1 MIKYMDT
8 IGDRH
13 VEGNING
20 RKYFRVDCA
29 ITYSLR
35 SAFETFQEHLGQDYF
50 TDFLTNK
57 QKQAEYTETFT
68 DSNKRVFNK
77 LLPKY
82 IIKGTDAEVLDLTL
96 TLEEG
101 ILRVI
106 DTDLREVINQFM
118 VPKYTQGYQLLFGSL
133 GIFINA
139 LTMSKIKYY
148 LSNEVID
155 ETLSEDIIENFG
167 NPELL
172 NRNAYTYYFRT
183 LNSVNGIKH
192 IIPIGKID
200 ISKPKALTERIMKIY
215 EEDPFMKVYA
225 RHKRVVFNIESIIY
239 KDGDRIITGKDLLEN
254 SIYKQAV
261 SEMKFELEELNEK
274 GILIWNDVNLIQS
287 YLNELSWQMESASY
301 INKDYKEFY
310 KNFKVGDIILSSF
323 LTASDALGIY
333 EHYRTLDQD
342 SLMMG
347 YVKDIDIE
355 NDKIEIEFFGPLVKT
370 RKSYGSKIFTSSDFI
385 ITHMKDLE
393 FSPQDNRSLREIIMP
408 ARQYGFKKIIM
419 NANEVMDYLYP
430 VADIVI
436 PNDIIEEL
444 LELEGEPD
452 GK

>member
-50 TDFLTNK
+50 TDFLSNK

-68 DSNKRVFNK
+68 ESNKRVFNK

-118 VPKYTQGYQLLFGSL
+118 VPKYTQGYQLIFGSL
-133 GIFINA
+133 GIFINV

-155 ETLSEDIIENFG
+155 ETLSEDITENFG
-167 NPELL
+167 NLELL

-200 ISKPKALTERIMKIY
+200 ISKPKALTERIMKIC

-261 SEMKFELEELNEK
+261 SEMKFELEEP
-274 GILIWNDVNLIQS
+274 VS
-287 YLNELSWQMESASY
+287 YTH
-301 INKDYKEFY
+301 
-310 KNFKVGDIILSSF
+310 
-323 LTASDALGIY
+323 LTLP
-333 EHYRTLDQD
+333 T
-342 SLMMG
+342 
-347 YVKDIDIE
+347 
-355 NDKIEIEFFGPLVKT
+355 
-370 RKSYGSKIFTSSDFI
+370 
-385 ITHMKDLE
+385 
-393 FSPQDNRSLREIIMP
+393 NR
-408 ARQYGFKKIIM
+408 
-419 NANEVMDYLYP
+419 EV
-430 VADIVI
+430 
-436 PNDIIEEL
+436 
-444 LELEGEPD
+444 
-452 GK
+452 